1 MTFAVLLESTLFP
14 LKRTFSSRDLIDL
27 ALKAREEAQNI
38 DDAFYHVEG
47 KPVTFGEETI
57 LYPGSMTGLG
67 YDIREVIE
75 PNSFDEA
82 DMSDVVLNVNHG
94 DGNFAV
100 ARTRNKSLELEVRED
115 SVYFKAK
122 LPKDNER
129 CAQFYK
135 DVRDGLLDRMSFA
148 FTTSQEAY
156 DEDNHCFHVQKVR
169 KLYDV
174 SAVEF
179 PAYDNTS
186 ISAVRSNDLEK
197 LKEELESRKN
207 AVEVEKKRQALLEK
221 INGLLD
227 SGESH

>member
-1 MTFAVLLESTLFP
+1 MNKNPFERKDREIRLL
-14 LKRTFSSRDLIDL
+14 DL
-27 ALKAREEAQNI
+27 ALKAREEAQNV
-38 DDAFYHVEG
+38 DDAFFHVEG

-75 PNSFDEA
+75 PNSFEGT

-115 SVYFKAK
+115 GVYFKAK

-156 DEDNHCFHVQKVR
+156 DEDNHTFHVQKVR

-186 ISAVRSNDLEK
+186 ISAVRSVDLEK

-207 AVEVEKKRQALLEK
+207 AVEVEKKRQALLDK
-221 INGLLD
+221 IKGLLKID